1 MLGYELKKPSIAG
14 LMASISVFIVMVA
27 YTFIAPLNDL
37 VELVIF
43 LCVDIL
49 VFAVMLLTVSRDVQ
63 WLEIFSLPKFQ
74 KQIGIIT
81 IVLAIIFV
89 IGMVAVSYD
98 LYPQIYAAII
108 LIFLVGI
115 FSQLIYLCAIS
126 AKKDFKLQKD

>member
-1 MLGYELKKPSIAG
+1 MLGYKLKKPPIAG

-37 VELVIF
+37 VELMIF
-43 LCVDIL
+43 LCVDII
-49 VFAVMLLTVSRDVQ
+49 VFAVMLLTASRDVQ
-63 WLEIFSLPKFQ
+63 WLEIFSIPKFQ

-89 IGMVAVSYD
+89 ISMVAVSYD
-98 LYPQIYAAII
+98 LYPQVYAAII

-115 FSQLIYLCAIS
+115 FSQLIYSCTIS
-126 AKKDFKLQKD
+126 AKKDLKL

>member
-115 FSQLIYLCAIS
+115 FSQLIYSCAIC
-126 AKKDFKLQKD
+126 AKKDLKL

>member
-115 FSQLIYLCAIS
+115 FSQLIYSCAIS